1 MEFSYYLPV
10 NLVFGRGSVGKIGIL
25 SADYGKKALIIT

>member
-25 SADYGKKALIIT
+25 SADTERKR